1 MKRGGAGQ
9 NLLGF
14 LFFFLPVTVA
24 VSVSIIVFS
33 AMQGLGEGKEAL
45 VSVVMLIV
53 CFVLSAAAALV
64 EYIRHKVQVERRVQ
78 EILEGTARMAQGDFS
93 VRFTSLDSWGYYDD
107 FDRIK
112 ENLNTLAKELSKTET
127 LHSDFVASVS
137 HEIKT
142 PLAMLNSHAQ
152 LLAKGNLSPEKTKY
166 HAERLA
172 QASERLSAL
181 VTNVLKLSKL
191 ENGEVLPEYKTVDAT
206 ESLAEHIL
214 SLEGAMDSKGLLL
227 ETDIQDGV
235 TVSVPDGFWD
245 ILCGNLLSNAVK
257 FTDCGGT
264 VRVSLKSVGK
274 ETVLSVADTGCGFCA
289 KDGERIFDK
298 FYQADTSR
306 RSEGNGLGLALVKKV
321 IERMGGEISV
331 VSEVGKGSTFTVC
344 LQSEPQGG
352 GV

>member
-1 MKRGGAGQ
+1 MKKGGAGQ

-14 LFFFLPVTVA
+14 LFFFLPITVA
-24 VSVSIIVFS
+24 VSVSVIVFS
-33 AMQGLGEGKEAL
+33 AIQGLGEGKEAL

-53 CFVLSAAAALV
+53 CFVLSLAAALV
-64 EYIRHKVQVERRVQ
+64 EYIRHKVQVEKRVQ
-78 EILEGTARMAQGDFS
+78 EILEGTARMAKGDFS
-93 VRFTSLDSWGYYDD
+93 VRFTSLNSWGYYDD

-127 LHSDFVASVS
+127 LHTDFIASVS

-142 PLAMLNSHAQ
+142 PLAMLGSHAQ
-152 LLAKGNLSPEKTKY
+152 LLAKGNLTPEKTKY
-166 HAERLA
+166 HAERLV
-172 QASERLSAL
+172 QASERLSTL
-181 VTNVLKLSKL
+181 VTNILKLNKL
-191 ENGEVLPEYKTVDAT
+191 ESGEVLPEYKTVDAT
-206 ESLAEHIL
+206 ESLTEHIL
-214 SLEGAMDSKGLLL
+214 SLETVIVAKGLAL

-235 TVSVPDGFWD
+235 MISAPDGFWD

-264 VRVSLKSVGK
+264 VRVSLATDGR
-274 ETVLSVADTGCGFCA
+274 ETVLSVSDTGCGFCA

-331 VSEVGKGSTFTVC
+331 VSKVGKGSTFTVR
-344 LQSEPQGG
+344 LQSEPQGDN
-352 GV
+352 V